1 MASTGE
7 VDQGIAAAGTPAVG
21 LLLTGCPDTDC
32 RIVQGCFR
40 LEGTGTMAALAYAA
54 ICMPAALKA
63 DSGRAFKA
71 ALKPAAI

>member
-54 ICMPAALKA
+54 ICMPAAFE
-63 DSGRAFKA
+63 SRFRQGFQSSS
-71 ALKPAAI
+71 